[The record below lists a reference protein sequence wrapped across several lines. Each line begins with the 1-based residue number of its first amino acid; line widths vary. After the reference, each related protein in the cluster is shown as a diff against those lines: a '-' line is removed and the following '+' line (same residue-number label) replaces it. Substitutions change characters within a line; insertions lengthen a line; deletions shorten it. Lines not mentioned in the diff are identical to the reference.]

1 MRRTIHQYTVFLTL
15 SFLLT
20 QCYTAPTG
28 LIEPRRAEY
37 SFDIFIN
44 TVPTGAAI
52 YTYDPTDYTLKK
64 KIGTTPYNTEID
76 IARWYNSD
84 STLYRFKIWRRNRD
98 KGLVTPTWNN
108 TAEINFAV
116 VKVGYKVELI
126 QNKVVATVRDYP
138 PDDTH
143 LTIPLAQSTPLEG
156 SYSDQIRK
164 RKKLQQE
171 LAEALEEHTEA
182 LESYESKVKSYNFNL
197 SVYKLDGIDEQE
209 RSHLTV
215 LGWERDNAM
224 SRLANAKAKI
234 NAIRF
239 R

>member
-1 MRRTIHQYTVFLTL
+1 MLNMAL
-15 SFLLT
+15 SALLT
-20 QCYTAPTG
+20 QCYTAPAG
-28 LIEPRRAEY
+28 ISEPTRAEY

-44 TVPTGAAI
+44 SVPKGAAI

-64 KIGTTPYNTEID
+64 EIGTTPYNTEID

-84 STLYRFKIWRRNRD
+84 STLYRFKIWRQNRD

-116 VKVGYKVELI
+116 VKEGYKVELI
-126 QNKVVATVRDYP
+126 QNKVVATLPDYP
-138 PDDTH
+138 PDEIH
-143 LTIPLAQSTPLEG
+143 LTVPLALSDPLDG

-164 RKKLQQE
+164 KIKLEQE
-171 LAEALEEHTEA
+171 LAEAMDEYTEA
-182 LESYESKVKSYNFNL
+182 LESYKSKVETYNLNL
-197 SVYKLDGIDEQE
+197 SAYEVDGIDEEEQK
-209 RSHLTV
+209 HLTV
-215 LGWERDNAM
+215 LGVERDNAE
-224 SRLANAKAKI
+224 SRLANAEAKL